1 MGYRRGKWEDGER
14 KGGRREK
21 RLWWK
26 FSIVCC
32 IAVLPASLLVINLS
46 AFLAPRLSY
55 LDPSLFLVP
64 GTVNLAICCI
74 DGPFQR
80 VPLLTSSRPAVRA
93 ASSKG
98 RTPWEEEY
106 LPSN

>member
-1 MGYRRGKWEDGER
+1 MGGWR
-14 KGGRREK
+14 KKEGQKTEE
-21 RLWWK
+21 
-26 FSIVCC
+26 
-32 IAVLPASLLVINLS
+32 ASVEIQHCFLHCRAPSFPLSDPSES

-55 LDPSLFLVP
+55 LDPSLFLVS
-64 GTVNLAICCI
+64 GTICCI
-74 DGPFQR
+74 DGPFQG

-98 RTPWEEEY
+98 KTPWEEEY